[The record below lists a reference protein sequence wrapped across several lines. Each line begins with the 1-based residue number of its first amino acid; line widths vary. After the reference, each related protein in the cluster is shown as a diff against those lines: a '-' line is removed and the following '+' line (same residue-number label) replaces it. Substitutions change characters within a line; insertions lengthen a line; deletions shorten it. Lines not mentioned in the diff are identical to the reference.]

1 MRVGTDNDAGGG
13 NVNTKNCKGQTPLYL
28 AMASLGDSISDT
40 STHPHD
46 SADARL
52 ARIAALLVDA
62 GATVDDKDE
71 DVEYRGETALFRA
84 ARMCRHECIKV
95 LLTAGADVNVLSK
108 NGDTIFHFYRK
119 NAHLTMQ
126 LILDCGLKNINA
138 VDSLEGNTA
147 LHDAVKRSVTGL
159 SVDLLLS
166 AKADP
171 SIRNKEGL
179 SPLHTACRFDRIK
192 SIQRLLDH
200 GVDVNIITGPTLKA
214 NIVEKSKAQSTAKQ
228 TSSSPAWDSSS
239 PDWEQ
244 FHDWD
249 QFHDV
254 KRRLQSA
261 SSLVENERDK
271 SNSYETPLHFA
282 CRYSNGE
289 AVCALLKSKRPPNT
303 LAQNSKGNIPLE
315 VSVRLDAR
323 TTRDLL
329 EIMSRQSTDI
339 QRLSLCN
346 TGGREFSNFEDNLS
360 FIFSK
365 FLKLQQLSIEDCD
378 GLRSLPSSVSKLTAL
393 NSIRLLSCNCL
404 RSLPDEIGTMA
415 QLQNIK
421 IENCQA
427 LEFPPAKICEGT
439 KSTQKIQGFLKES
452 SGATP
457 LRSVKVL
464 FMGNGRSGKTSIL
477 RMLAG
482 MPLEADDAGP
492 NSTRGVSGVFSIVAG
507 FAVCVELCS
516 CYGAYALYFSERT
529 L

>member
-1 MRVGTDNDAGGG
+1 MRVGTDKDAGGG
-13 NVNTKNCKGQTPLYL
+13 NVNTKNCKGQTPLYM
-28 AMASLGDSISDT
+28 AMAFLGESGISDA
-40 STHPHD
+40 STHPND
-46 SADARL
+46 SVDARL
-52 ARIAALLVDA
+52 ARIAALLIDA

-71 DVEYRGETALFRA
+71 VVEYWGETALFRA

-126 LILDCGLKNINA
+126 LILESGLKNIDA

-147 LHDAVKRSVTGL
+147 LHAAVKRSVTGL
-159 SVDLLLS
+159 SVALLLS
-166 AKADP
+166 ANADP

-179 SPLHTACRFDRIK
+179 SPLHIACRFDRIK
-192 SIQRLLDH
+192 SIQRLLEH

-214 NIVEKSKAQSTAKQ
+214 VIVEKSPAQSNAKQ
-228 TSSSPAWDSSS
+228 ASSGPAWDSSS
-239 PDWEQ
+239 LDWE
-244 FHDWD
+244 

-254 KRRLQSA
+254 KRRLESA
-261 SSLVENERDK
+261 LSLVENERDK

-282 CRYSNGE
+282 CRYSSGD

-303 LAQNSKGNIPLE
+303 LAQNANGNIPLE
-315 VSVRLDAR
+315 VSFRLDAP
-323 TTRDLL
+323 TTRLLL
-329 EIMSRQSTDI
+329 EVMSRQSTDI

-346 TGGREFSNFEDNLS
+346 TGGRDFTNFEDNLT

-378 GLRSLPSSVSKLTAL
+378 GLRSLPPSVSKLNSL
-393 NSIRLLSCNCL
+393 NSIRLVSCNCL
-404 RSLPDEIGTMA
+404 RSLPDEIGTMT

-427 LEFPPAKICEGT
+427 LEFPPAKICEGS
-439 KSTQKIQGFLKES
+439 KSTQRIQTYLKES

-464 FMGNGRSGKTSIL
+464 FLGNGRSGKTSVL

-482 MPLEADDAGP
+482 MPLEAGDAGP
-492 NSTRGVSGVFSIVAG
+492 ESTRGVSGIFSSVAG
-507 FAVCVELCS
+507 FAVCIELCS
-516 CYGAYALYFSERT
+516 H
-529 L
+529 